1 MVSRARVTLRAVL
14 CAYLRVTEI
23 YGDRDAWTSNRG
35 QGVQNAWIVSR
46 KERAMLSCYF
56 IKTIY

>member
-35 QGVQNAWIVSR
+35 QGVQNAWVV
-46 KERAMLSCYF
+46 
-56 IKTIY
+56 